1 VAKLPSCTTAVLL
14 PSRPLRLPPTL
25 GVVAGE
31 DEDELI
37 ERLRA
42 GDEQAFVEL
51 VDRYHASMLRVASGF
66 VPNRAVAEEVVQDTW
81 LGVLRGIGRFEGRS
95 SLKTW
100 MFRILVNRARTTG
113 GREPR
118 TVQLDTGD
126 GGSVDRFTAE
136 GTWLEPPT
144 AWSDEVEDRLAAPAI
159 AARIRDMVEQLPD
172 AQRQV
177 VTLRD
182 VEGLSSSDVCGML
195 GITEGNQR
203 VLLHRARTRV
213 RAMLADDLGKRA
225 K

>member
-1 VAKLPSCTTAVLL
+1 
-14 PSRPLRLPPTL
+14 
-25 GVVAGE
+25 VAGE
-31 DEDELI
+31 DEGELI

-42 GDEQAFVEL
+42 GDERAFVEL
-51 VDRYHASMLRVASGF
+51 VDRYHASMMRVASGF
-66 VPNRAVAEEVVQDTW
+66 VPSRAVAEEVVQDTW

-113 GREPR
+113 AREPR
-118 TVQLDTGD
+118 TVELDTGD
-126 GGSVDRFTAE
+126 GMSANRFTPE
-136 GTWLEPPT
+136 GTWREPP
-144 AWSDEVEDRLAAPAI
+144 AVWSDEVEDRLAAPDI
-159 AARIRDMVEQLPD
+159 AATIRAMVERLPD

-182 VEGLSSSDVCGML
+182 IAGLSSSDVCGML

-203 VLLHRARTRV
+203 VLLHRGRTRIRV
-213 RAMLADDLGKRA
+213 MLADYLGKRE